1 MSDGNVLRTAP
12 ARRHASLQIP
22 FNRPTLA
29 IGLETGAKPSRIC
42 SFLARCRSHRA
53 CHAKPHPN
61 ARDHQFLMLLT
72 CEGALRHNSVHFLDS
87 PTSKCAPNMTC
98 FCHFHFEMCFAPSC
112 CSTPAALASLLFD
125 HPEPVS
131 KKKKLFRDVSALSRS
146 LIFFLLTLS
155 LLCLFLFWLFLFW
168 LVSSVSFFALTVPT
182 TVAASVHKSE
192 VWLLGFLR

>member
-1 MSDGNVLRTAP
+1 M
-12 ARRHASLQIP
+12 QIP

-29 IGLETGAKPSRIC
+29 IGLNTGAKPSRIC

-72 CEGALRHNSVHFLDS
+72 SEGASRHNSVHSLDS
-87 PTSKCAPNMTC
+87 PTSQCAPNMTC
-98 FCHFHFEMCFAPSC
+98 FCQFHSEMCFAPS

-125 HPEPVS
+125 PPEPVS
-131 KKKKLFRDVSALSRS
+131 KKTVFRDVSALSRS

-155 LLCLFLFWLFLFW
+155 SLSLSLLTFSILTGF
-168 LVSSVSFFALTVPT
+168 SSVSFFALTVPK

-192 VWLLGFLR
+192 V